1 MKDQLKALIDAARGI
16 TESDLVLKNGNI
28 LNVFTGEI
36 EQGDVAVKDGVIV
49 GIGSYSGKEEID
61 VSDKYICPGL
71 IDGHI
76 HIESS
81 MLSPTEFA
89 KAVIPHGTTAVV
101 ADPHEIA
108 NVAGVEG
115 IEYMI
120 ESVKDLPIDIFY
132 MLPSCVPATPMDES
146 GAILKADDLQ
156 RFYKDP
162 HVKGLAELMDFYGTV
177 RGDEDIL
184 DKIEG
189 AVKAGKAIDGHAP
202 GLKGTALNAYIIAGV
217 GSDHEC
223 SDAEEAKEKLRRG
236 QWIMVRE
243 GTAAKNMDRLMPMFD
258 DGFCDRCMVVTDDKH
273 AGEIAEFGH
282 LDYIIR
288 KAIRGGKKA
297 SNAIKMASL
306 NPSVYFG
313 LGKRGAVAP
322 GYIADIIVVSG
333 LDLFK
338 VEKVFKSGKL
348 VAQDGVL
355 VEEISS
361 HIKPEDYPRVYHSF
375 NMDHVKPEDLALKQ
389 KGSKKR
395 VLELVKGEILTNE
408 IIVPSELDISPS
420 GIQVDK
426 DILKIGVI
434 ERHKKTGHTGIG
446 FVKGYG
452 LQRGAIASSVA
463 HDSHNIIVVGT
474 NDEDMAVA
482 ANAVLDNNGG
492 LAIAEDGKVLSSMA
506 LPIAGLMCDM
516 DAVRSEDHLI
526 EMKVMAKHMGC
537 THGIDPFMTL
547 AFTALPVIPKLRIL
561 TKGMFDVDTQ
571 SYVPA
576 VFD

>member
-81 MLSPTEFA
+81 MLSPAEFA

-189 AVKAGKAIDGHAP
+189 AFKAGKAIDGHAP

-273 AGEIAEFGH
+273 AGEIVEFGH

-333 LDLFK
+333 FDLFK

-355 VEEISS
+355 VEDISS

-375 NMDHVKPEDLALKQ
+375 NMDPVKPEDLALKQ

-426 DILKIGVI
+426 DILKIAVI